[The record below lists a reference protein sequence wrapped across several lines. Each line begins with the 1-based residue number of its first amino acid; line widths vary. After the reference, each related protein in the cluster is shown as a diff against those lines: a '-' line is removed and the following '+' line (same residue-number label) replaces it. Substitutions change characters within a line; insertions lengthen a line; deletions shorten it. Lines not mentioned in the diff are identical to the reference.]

1 MRQLSLALFFCLCG
15 TSAVSTGAMFN
26 LDLNSEKA
34 EKHDKNELKRQEFAT
49 AWLKK
54 WAYLG
59 PLYENERRYR
69 RLVDIAKDKLIEAKQ
84 NEHRQWYEIF
94 WKSED
99 STDVKTAA
107 HVLADYQRE
116 LMTAREQIEDYYRGE
131 GRTALSP

>member
-1 MRQLSLALFFCLCG
+1 MFLALMFCLFATAG
-15 TSAVSTGAMFN
+15 VSSGAMFN
-26 LDLNSEKA
+26 LDLTSEKE
-34 EKHDKNELKRQEFAT
+34 EKHDKNELKRQEFAA

-69 RLVDIAKDKLIEAKQ
+69 RLVDIAKDKLNEAKE
-84 NEHRQWYEIF
+84 NEPRQWYEIF
-94 WKSED
+94 WRKED

-107 HVLADYQRE
+107 QVLADYQRE